1 MESNILFGKKFKELR
16 QQKGMT
22 LRKFCL
28 RYSLDPGNYSRIERG
43 KALPPKSKEKL
54 GKLANHLGLQKDSD
68 EWYDFFDSAAACNGI
83 FPQYIMDDKEL
94 ATKLPLVFRTLR
106 GQRVDSDKLDL
117 LAEIIRQA

>member
-16 QQKGMT
+16 QQTGMT

-54 GKLANHLGLQKDSD
+54 EKLANYLDLQKNSD
-68 EWYDFFDSAAACNGI
+68 EWYDFFDSAAACNGT